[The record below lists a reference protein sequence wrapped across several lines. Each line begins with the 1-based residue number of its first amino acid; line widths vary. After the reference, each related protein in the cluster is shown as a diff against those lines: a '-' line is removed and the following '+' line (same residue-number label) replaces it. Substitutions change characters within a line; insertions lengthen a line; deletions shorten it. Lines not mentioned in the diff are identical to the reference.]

1 MNVSVHC
8 STGGTNIGAEKKALY
23 KGCQVVVGTPGR
35 VLDMLT
41 KGFMKTEALKIFCL
55 DEADEVLGRGF

>member
-1 MNVSVHC
+1 
-8 STGGTNIGAEKKALY
+8 
-23 KGCQVVVGTPGR
+23 
-35 VLDMLT
+35 MLT